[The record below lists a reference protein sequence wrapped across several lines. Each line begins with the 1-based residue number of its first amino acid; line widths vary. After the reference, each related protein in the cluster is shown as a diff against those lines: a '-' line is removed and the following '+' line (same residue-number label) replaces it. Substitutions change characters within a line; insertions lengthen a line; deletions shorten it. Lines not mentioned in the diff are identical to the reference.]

1 MQDPL
6 IEWASLN
13 DLHDFGTRLER
24 SMPRTVTSLIQPPHV
39 ALPRAWLRFADL
51 ADLVD
56 LVSTWADVAR
66 QRRRLA
72 AMDNR
77 LLSDIGFSHADVD
90 REINRPFWDI
100 EPGGR

>member
-1 MQDPL
+1 MQDLL

-24 SMPRTVTSLIQPPHV
+24 PMPRIVTSLIQSPHV

-51 ADLVD
+51 VD
-56 LVSTWADVAR
+56 LVSTWADVAK
-66 QRRRLA
+66 QRRHLA

-77 LLSDIGFSHADVD
+77 MLSDIGFTHADVD

-100 EPGGR
+100 EPSGR